1 MEKIVKQL
9 EKLHL
14 LNYFLLT
21 LLILIPMILIVRTV
35 VAGTRYSPIL
45 IIVIF
50 GLLMG
55 FLLVVSD
62 LAEPGLKAF
71 PVLELV
77 SQTTNIALIVNFF
90 VGGQEIRKIFG
101 KYILDT
107 IKLFIIY

>member
-1 MEKIVKQL
+1 MEQL
-9 EKLHL
+9 VQQVESLQL
-14 LNYFLLT
+14 LNHFLLT
-21 LLILIPMILIVRTV
+21 LLILIPMILIARTV

-77 SQTTNIALIVNFF
+77 SQTTNIALIVTFF
-90 VGGQEIRKIFG
+90 VGGQEIRSEERRVG
-101 KYILDT
+101 KECRCEWAT
-107 IKLFIIY
+107 